1 MLLVFLVVAIWLV
14 LVSLAQLDTRL
25 EAVSGHTGGG
35 RPSALEAGL
44 ATMFWVRR
52 VRLDVVSGAV
62 LADTGLA
69 HAWVDTVGIG
79 AVPLDV
85 HALAALGEDQ
95 FVVERLG
102 KSQLPRELD
111 RVAGDFALKRWTLW
125 PRWRRK
131 WRSSWRRSWL
141 WCRRRSVW
149 LRWRRKWRSS
159 WRRSWLRCRRRS
171 GWGCGWDLHVHVYLL
186 WRLACWANPH
196 RALVSLGKAGE
207 RALGWK
213 AYAWHE
219 CKQRA

>member
-1 MLLVFLVVAIWLV
+1 MAIWLV
-14 LVSLAQLDTRL
+14 LVSLAQVDKRL

-35 RPSALEAGL
+35 RPSVLEAGL

-69 HAWVDTVGIG
+69 HAWVDTAGIG

-95 FVVERLG
+95 FLVERLG

-111 RVAGDFALKRWTLW
+111 RVAGDLALKRWTLW
-125 PRWRRK
+125 P
-131 WRSSWRRSWL
+131 
-141 WCRRRSVW
+141 
-149 LRWRRKWRSS
+149 RWRRKWRSS

-171 GWGCGWDLHVHVYLL
+171 GWGCGWDLHVHVHLM
-186 WRLACWANPH
+186 
-196 RALVSLGKAGE
+196 
-207 RALGWK
+207 
-213 AYAWHE
+213 
-219 CKQRA
+219 